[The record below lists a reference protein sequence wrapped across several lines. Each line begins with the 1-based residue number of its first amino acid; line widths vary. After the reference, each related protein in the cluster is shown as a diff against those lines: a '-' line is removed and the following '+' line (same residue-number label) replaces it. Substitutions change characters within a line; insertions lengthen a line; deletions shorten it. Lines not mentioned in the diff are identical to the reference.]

1 MSESPCEWGIRR
13 PVSEAGS
20 KILVN
25 FPMFSCHVVGAGL
38 DFLQI
43 LWHEQ
48 KHQNRLACGPK
59 PPQLKSSSAVSKTSR
74 NFSHRWKTWAE
85 KASPTST
92 RPEQE
97 QSYNS
102 ASAFAVRLAR
112 NPPSSKS
119 IAITDFSWIP
129 LRVRSRVSPSLK
141 PLLPRLSEK
150 NVSCKECLLPSKPL
164 QCRRSYRFPR
174 LHARR

>member
-1 MSESPCEWGIRR
+1 MRESPCEWEICR

-25 FPMFSCHVVGAGL
+25 FPMFSCHVVEAGL

-59 PPQLKSSSAVSKTSR
+59 PPQLKSLLAALETSR
-74 NFSHRWKTWAE
+74 SFSHKWKTWAE
-85 KASPTST
+85 KASPIST
-92 RPEQE
+92 RLEPEQ
-97 QSYNS
+97 SCNS

-119 IAITDFSWIP
+119 IAITDCS
-129 LRVRSRVSPSLK
+129 
-141 PLLPRLSEK
+141 
-150 NVSCKECLLPSKPL
+150 
-164 QCRRSYRFPR
+164 
-174 LHARR
+174 